1 MLAIV
6 NGTVYTPTRL
16 IPDGVVLIDG
26 ERIAAVG
33 ARDQVTLAD
42 GVPRL
47 DAAACT
53 VCPGLVDIHAHG
65 GWGVDFTD
73 GDPETLPLA
82 ARRHLADGTTSLLA
96 TTGTAPM
103 PEVWRAFDAIRE
115 RMRRPDPRGARL
127 LGIHMEGPFLN
138 SAQAGAHDPALL
150 RMPTGEERERLLAY
164 AGDLARVTLAPERDG
179 ALELTADLAAQ
190 GVLVSG
196 GHSDALY
203 AQVCRAMEAGMR
215 HITHLW
221 SAMSTVRRIGAK
233 RHSGMLEA
241 ALLEDGLTGEIIA
254 DGYHLPTSLMR
265 MALRLK
271 GADRLCLVSDA
282 MRASGQGPGEYD
294 VCGLKAVVEPGDGVA
309 MTADRTAFAGS
320 IATMRQCLRQMVDV
334 VGVSLGDALR
344 MATLTPAAILGV
356 EDRVGRLA
364 PGCYADVLVLEC
376 GTLDVRHL
384 LLGGVAVPTGPDAGR

>member
-16 IPDGVVLIDG
+16 IPDGVVLVDG
-26 ERIAAVG
+26 ERVVAVG

-42 GVPRL
+42 GVPHL
-47 DAAACT
+47 DAAGGY
-53 VCPGLVDIHAHG
+53 VCPGLVDIHVHG
-65 GWGVDFTD
+65 GWGVDFAD
-73 GDPETLPLA
+73 GDPEALPRA

-96 TTGTAPM
+96 TTGTAPL
-103 PEVWRAFDAIRE
+103 PDVWRAFDAIRVH
-115 RMRRPDPRGARL
+115 MRRPDGVGARI
-127 LGIHMEGPFLN
+127 LGIHMEGPFL
-138 SAQAGAHDPALL
+138 SPAQAGAHEPALL
-150 RMPTGEERERLLAY
+150 RMPTAEERERLLSY
-164 AGDLARVTLAPERDG
+164 VGDLARVTLAPELEG
-179 ALELTADLAAQ
+179 ALELTADLAAR

-196 GHSDALY
+196 GHSDADY

-215 HITHLW
+215 HISHLW

-241 ALLEDGLTGEIIA
+241 ALVEDGLTGEIIA

-265 MALRLK
+265 MAVRMK
-271 GADRLCLVSDA
+271 GTDRLCLVSDA

-294 VCGLKAVVEPGDGVA
+294 ICGLKAVVDPGGGVA

-320 IATMRQCLRQMVDV
+320 IATVRQCLLQMVAV
-334 VGVSLGDALR
+334 VGVSFSDALR
-344 MATLTPAAILGV
+344 MATLTPATILGV

-364 PGCYADVLVLEC
+364 PGCSADVLILER
-376 GTLDVRHL
+376 GTLAIRQL
-384 LLGGVAVPTGPDAGR
+384 LLGGGVVPIGPDAGR